1 MDDSLN
7 IKEHWNTA
15 YNKDDDQLGWFESNP
30 DKTMGLIA
38 KTNLAKNTLIL
49 NVGAGTTTL
58 IESLLYAGFTNIIAN
73 DLSDVALQRLKVRIK
88 KSDNYDLK
96 CVADDLTNP
105 KELNQLKNVD
115 LWIDRAVLHFFLK
128 DEDQE
133 TYFNL
138 IHKIIAKNGYVLIA
152 VFAENGGKKCSG
164 LPLQLYSV
172 EKLQDK
178 LGRNF
183 KLIESFNYTFIN
195 PSGGERPYIYTLFQ
209 KNNESVV
216 VY

>member
-1 MDDSLN
+1 MEDSFN

-15 YNKDDDQLGWFESNP
+15 YNKKDDQLGWFENNP
-30 DKTMGLIA
+30 EKTMQLIA
-38 KTNLAKNTLIL
+38 KTDLAKDAVIL

-58 IESLLYAGFTNIIAN
+58 IESLLFAGYTNIIAN
-73 DLSDVALQRLKVRIK
+73 DLSDVALQKLKSRIK
-88 KSDNYDLK
+88 KSNNFDLN
-96 CVADDLTNP
+96 CIADDLTNP
-105 KELNQLKNVD
+105 KELSDLKKVD

-128 DEDQE
+128 DEDQQ

-138 IHKIIAKNGYVLIA
+138 IHKIISKNGYVLIA
-152 VFAENGGKKCSG
+152 VFAENGAKKCSG
-164 LPLQLYSV
+164 LPLQLYSI

-209 KNNESVV
+209 KQ
-216 VY
+216 

>member
-105 KELNQLKNVD
+105 KELNQLKKVD

-128 DEDQE
+128 GEDQDA
-133 TYFNL
+133 YFNL
-138 IHKIIAKNGYVLIA
+138 IHKIISKNGYVLMA
-152 VFAENGGKKCSG
+152 VFAENGAKKCSG